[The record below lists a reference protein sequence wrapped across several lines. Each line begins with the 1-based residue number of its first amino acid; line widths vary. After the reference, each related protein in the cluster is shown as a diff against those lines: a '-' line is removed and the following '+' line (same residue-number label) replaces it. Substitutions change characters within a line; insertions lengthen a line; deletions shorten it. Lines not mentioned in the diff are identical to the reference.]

1 MSKFEGDIVAAGPG
15 PVELDELLAGPGRR
29 APIAAERHDALARY
43 LSGGEEYRDE
53 LAALDGLMQIG
64 SKAQSDQLD
73 GVERIRAQYE
83 ELEVAAYKAFA
94 ATAPPR
100 PRLTAGED
108 R

>member
-15 PVELDELLAGPGRR
+15 PVELDELRAGPGRR

-43 LSGGEEYRDE
+43 LSGGEGWRDA
-53 LAALDGLMQIG
+53 LAALHG
-64 SKAQSDQLD
+64 
-73 GVERIRAQYE
+73 
-83 ELEVAAYKAFA
+83 AFA

-100 PRLTAGED
+100 PRLTAGKD